1 MPLKKSIGRV
11 MAGVGLVFLFY
22 FSSLPILSVLFY
34 GVSADGSRFTS
45 AELVRILGLL
55 RNSLCLSAGVTAAAV
70 TLAVVAAFTL
80 GRLQF
85 KGQRFLRLM
94 MLLPLVSPTFVGSL
108 ALIMLFG
115 KRGLIS
121 HSLLHLNSSI
131 YGWHGVFFLQV
142 LGLTTVA
149 YLVISG
155 AVRGTDT
162 VLEDA
167 ARNLGLSEGR
177 IFFQVTLPMM
187 LPEISAAAL
196 LTFLASMADFT
207 TPLIIGGGFRTLAS
221 DLYVQITGLYD
232 IKTASITG
240 IFLLVPCF
248 FAFLLQR
255 FLTDRKKYESDLSSH
270 GTVLYVGVSSTVR
283 RLLIA
288 LTVLLTFAFC
298 MTFLFTIV
306 GAFTKAWGY
315 DYTFTLDNLRTV
327 LGKNPK
333 TFVNPLRNSI
343 LLAVVTG
350 FSASLLGTLLA
361 YGIYRG
367 KLICAR
373 FTDFICLFPAAV
385 PGILFGIGYLVTFK
399 YSLFGIGQAVL
410 PSFPT
415 IVLLGSSTIIYL
427 ICIARNINVS
437 MKSCYALLEHIDPDL
452 ENAAYNLGA
461 SHWYTVLRVT
471 LPLLK
476 DAFSNSYIRVFSG
489 TMTTLGAIIFLLLPK
504 DKVAIQIIFQSIT
517 SEKMGVSCVMALT
530 LSGITL
536 LLMLLFYTVAYWK
549 EIRRALRRPRHEN

>member
-350 FSASLLGTLLA
+350 VSASLLGTLLA

-415 IVLLGSSTIIYL
+415 IVLLGTSTIIYL